1 MPSSVSGLL
10 TSLIIILGSL
20 GPALAAIL
28 MSAAIGGWKEVK
40 QLLRRMVQVRA
51 AIQWYLV
58 AVFLPLI
65 ASLVPVLLFGG
76 SAVVLGVLSAR
87 GAIGLLVYVLA
98 TFIDM
103 VLGSP
108 IGEEPGWRGFAL
120 PRLQR
125 RHGALKG
132 SLLLA
137 PLWAFWHLPL
147 FFTVWGAAYQTV
159 GVLLGLLLFLFTVI
173 GYTLVM
179 TWVFNNT
186 GGSLFLAILF
196 HSAIDS
202 RSTFFAVL
210 FPQTTGNPASASA
223 AATFIELLTSAVVW
237 GVIALLVVAC
247 TKGRLSY
254 KPALQEAVQT
264 PPASPMQS

>member
-1 MPSSVSGLL
+1 
-10 TSLIIILGSL
+10 
-20 GPALAAIL
+20 
-28 MSAAIGGWKEVK
+28 
-40 QLLRRMVQVRA
+40 
-51 AIQWYLV
+51 
-58 AVFLPLI
+58 
-65 ASLVPVLLFGG
+65 
-76 SAVVLGVLSAR
+76 VLSAR

-120 PRLQR
+120 PRLEQ

-137 PLWAFWHLPL
+137 PLWTLWHLPL

-159 GVLLGLLLFLFTVI
+159 GVLLGLLLFLLIVMS
-173 GYTLVM
+173 YTLVM
-179 TWVFNNT
+179 TWLFNNT

-202 RSTFFAVL
+202 KATFFAVL
-210 FPQTTGNPASASA
+210 FPTTGHPAPTSA
-223 AATFIELLTSAVVW
+223 AATFIGLLTSVLVW
-237 GVIALLVVAC
+237 GVIALLVVVC
-247 TKGRLSY
+247 TKGTLSY

-264 PPASPMQS
+264 PPAAPVRN